1 MKKILCLLLALA
13 ITLSICGCS
22 LKAETLDLNETVT
35 IGDYEVTITGTE
47 FTYGWDPNT
56 LVSFSN
62 SKDGLIHFIIYYT
75 VKNVGNS
82 QITIPDGLFKVI
94 YDDEYEFTAGES
106 AYYYSYDVD
115 SYVANGNVLPPL
127 SKEIKCKKCIDVSE
141 QIKDDTE
148 KPLKLEFK
156 LKGKKYIIDLRAQNQ
171 K

>member
-1 MKKILCLLLALA
+1 MKKLLALLLVFTV
-13 ITLSICGCS
+13 ILSLCGCS
-22 LKAETLDLNETVT
+22 LKTKDLKLNETVT

-82 QITIPDGLFKVI
+82 QITVPDGLFKVI
-94 YDDEYEFTAGES
+94 YDEEYEFKAGKE
-106 AYYYSYDVD
+106 AYYYSYDVN

-148 KPLKLEFK
+148 KSLKLEFK
-156 LKGKKYIIDLRAQNQ
+156 LKGEKYIIDLR

>member
-1 MKKILCLLLALA
+1 MKKLLALLLVFTV
-13 ITLSICGCS
+13 IFSLCGCS
-22 LKAETLDLNETVT
+22 LKTKDLKLNETVT

-82 QITIPDGLFKVI
+82 QITVPDGLFKVI
-94 YDDEYEFTAGES
+94 YDEEYEFTAGKE
-106 AYYYSYDVD
+106 AYYYSYDVN

-148 KPLKLEFK
+148 KSLKLEFK
-156 LKGKKYIIDLRAQNQ
+156 LKGEKYIIDLR

>member
-1 MKKILCLLLALA
+1 MKKLLALLLVFTV
-13 ITLSICGCS
+13 ILSLCGCS
-22 LKAETLDLNETVT
+22 LKTKELKLNETIT
-35 IGDYEVTITGTE
+35 IGDFEVTITGTE

-82 QITIPDGLFKVI
+82 QITVPDGLFKVI
-94 YDDEYEFTAGES
+94 YDDEYEFTTGKE
-106 AYYYSYDVD
+106 AYYYSYDVN
-115 SYVANGNVLPPL
+115 SYVANGNELPPL
-127 SKEIKCKKCIDVSE
+127 SKEIKCKKCIDISE

-148 KPLKLEFK
+148 KSLKLEFK
-156 LKGKKYIIDLRAQNQ
+156 LKGEKYIIDLR